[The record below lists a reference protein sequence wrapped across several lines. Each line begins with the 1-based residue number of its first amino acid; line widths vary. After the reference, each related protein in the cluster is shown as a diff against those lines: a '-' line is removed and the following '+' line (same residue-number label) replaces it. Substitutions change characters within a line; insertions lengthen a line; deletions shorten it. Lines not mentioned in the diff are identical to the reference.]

1 MAPSDRQRQAERAAP
16 DVHPR
21 DQLRRALGLPDATF
35 LVVSAVIGSGI
46 FVRFDDVFEGYLPA
60 RRLEGD
66 YYEPDALATALVGR
80 RSGRR
85 FRLGDP
91 VEIRVEGIDGTSGK
105 VNVALCEKIPTGRV
119 AFGRRRS

>member
-1 MAPSDRQRQAERAAP
+1 
-16 DVHPR
+16 
-21 DQLRRALGLPDATF
+21 
-35 LVVSAVIGSGI
+35 
-46 FVRFDDVFEGYLPA
+46 VFEGYLPA

-66 YYEPDALATALVGR
+66 YFEPDPLATALVGR

-91 VEIRVEGIDGTSGK
+91 IEVRVEGIEKSTGK
-105 VNVALCEKIPTGRV
+105 VNLALCEKLPAGRV